1 MSIAKK
7 TAGTFEFYYGWIIVA
22 VALIS
27 MAGWFGIRTS
37 FSVFYVAL
45 LEDFPWNRGDSAAV
59 QSMAMITYTIM
70 APIVG
75 GLIDRFSP
83 RRVIV
88 PGILVLCLG
97 LVLCA
102 TIKNLN
108 QFYLYYGI
116 IVGVGVTSIGIISYS
131 AIISHWFENKRGLKA
146 ALAWRVRLGHGWRA
160 PSLIDPRAIKQP
172 LCLLS
177 SYFFYPSA
185 LSGSLPRGNTDQP
198 EINED

>member
-7 TAGTFEFYYGWIIVA
+7 TAGKLRFYYGWVIVA

-45 LEDFPWNRGDSAAV
+45 LEDFPWNRGDSAGV

-75 GLIDRFSP
+75 GLIDRFGP
-83 RRVIV
+83 RRVIA
-88 PGILVLCLG
+88 PGIFVLCLG

-131 AIISHWFENKRGLKA
+131 AILAHWLEYISSSSTMLNFWLIRGL
-146 ALAWRVRLGHGWRA
+146 
-160 PSLIDPRAIKQP
+160 IKWQP
-172 LCLLS
+172 PLFLPWPGLFRQ
-177 SYFFYPSA
+177 FFV
-185 LSGSLPRGNTDQP
+185 
-198 EINED
+198 